1 MTDSRLATL
10 CAEAIFR
17 AAQAYFAGFQAC
29 TQRAPHRF
37 LAADWSGAQQDAA
50 ARLRL
55 YGESLAAVTA
65 EIRQLLG
72 ARLRDRDLW
81 AAMKAVFSSLIARCQ
96 EWEIAESF
104 FNSVTRRIFTTVGVD
119 ARIEFLDTDFDSP
132 PTPADPVHR
141 RVEGA
146 DLPELIL
153 AGLAAAGFS
162 AERCAPDLTAGV
174 QEAARRIDAA
184 LAPRSAVALELVQ
197 SVFYRGKGAYVVG
210 RALTVFGAF
219 VSVAFCLRHG
229 RSGLRLDALLLGDT
243 ALGVLFSFTRSHFLV
258 EAVRPHALVGFLHV
272 LLPRKPRSE
281 FYTSIGHHKH
291 GKTEFYRDLV
301 RHLRHSTDRFQRA
314 AGTRGMVMI
323 VFTLP
328 SLDVVFKL
336 IRDQFDYPKDST
348 RRDVIA
354 KYRLVFEHDRAGR
367 LIDAHEFEQI
377 RIETARFEPGLLEEL
392 RTQATHSVRF
402 EGDHVVLQ
410 HAYVERRVRPL
421 NLVLAQA
428 DPTEARAA
436 SEDYG
441 RCILDLAAMNIFT
454 GDLLPKNFGVTRS
467 GRVVFY
473 DYDELCW
480 VTDCNFRDL
489 PEPQTPEQEMA
500 AEPWYTV
507 RDNDIFPEEFPRFLR
522 LTPEQLGWLQA
533 ANPGLFEAS
542 AWRALQE
549 RMRRS
554 EQVEV
559 LPYETDARIPET

>member
-1 MTDSRLATL
+1 MTDSRLASL
-10 CAEAIFR
+10 CAEAVYR
-17 AAQAYFAGFQAC
+17 
-29 TQRAPHRF
+29 
-37 LAADWSGAQQDAA
+37 A
-50 ARLRL
+50 ARLFQGGFHEITRRAHERFLVADWVGAQADASARLQL
-55 YGESLAAVTA
+55 YGGVLAAVTA

-72 ARLRDRDLW
+72 ARLHDRDLW

-146 DLPELIL
+146 ELPQLIV
-153 AGLAAAGFS
+153 AALAAAGFPP
-162 AERCAPDLTAGV
+162 ERCAAGLSAAAE
-174 QEAARRIDAA
+174 EAARRINAT
-184 LAPRSAVALELVQ
+184 LAPRSAFALELVQ
-197 SVFYRGKGAYVVG
+197 SVFYRGKGANLVG
-210 RALTVFGAF
+210 RALTVFGAA
-219 VSVAFCLRHG
+219 VPVAFCLRHG
-229 RSGLRLDALLLGDT
+229 AGGIRLHALLLGDT

-301 RHLRHSTDRFQRA
+301 RHLRHSTDRFVRA

-348 RRDVIA
+348 RREVMA

-392 RTQATHSVRF
+392 RENATESVRF
-402 EGDHVVLQ
+402 EGEHVVLQ

-421 NLVLAQA
+421 NLVLAEV
-428 DPTEARAA
+428 DEAEAQAA
-436 SEDYG
+436 SVDYG

-507 RDNDIFPEEFPRFLR
+507 RENDIFPEEFPRFLR
-522 LTPEQLGWLQA
+522 LTPEQERWLNE
-533 ANPGLFEAS
+533 ANPGLFEAA
-542 AWRALQE
+542 AWRRLQE
-549 RMRRS
+549 RIRAR
-554 EQVEV
+554 EPLEI
-559 LPYETDARIPET
+559 LPYDAAAEILP

>member
-1 MTDSRLATL
+1 MTDSRLASI
-10 CAEAIFR
+10 CAEAVYR
-17 AAQAYFAGFQAC
+17 AARAYQSGFQEI
-29 TQRAPHRF
+29 TRRAHARF
-37 LAADWSGAQQDAA
+37 VAADWAGSQHDAA

-55 YGESLAAVTA
+55 YGEALGAITA
-65 EIRQLLG
+65 EIRQQLG
-72 ARLRDRDLW
+72 PRLQDRDLW
-81 AAMKAVFSSLIARCQ
+81 VAIKAVFSSLIARCQ

-153 AGLAAAGFS
+153 AALAAAGFP
-162 AERCAPDLTAGV
+162 AESCAPGLPAAVT
-174 QEAARRIDAA
+174 EAARRIDAD

-197 SVFYRGKGAYVVG
+197 SVFYRGKGAYLVG

-229 RSGLRLDALLLGDT
+229 PGGIRLHALLLGDT
-243 ALGVLFSFTRSHFLV
+243 DLGVLFSFTRSHFLV

-348 RRDVIA
+348 RRDVMA

-377 RIETARFEPGLLEEL
+377 RIETCRFEAGLLEEL
-392 RTQATHSVRF
+392 RTQATHSVHF
-402 EGDHVVLQ
+402 EGDHVVLR

-428 DPTEARAA
+428 DETEAKAA
-436 SEDYG
+436 TVDYG

-480 VTDCNFRDL
+480 VTDCHFRNL

-507 RDNDIFPEEFPRFLR
+507 RENDIFPEEFPRFLR
-522 LTPEQLGWLQA
+522 LTQEQLTWLVA
-533 ANPGLFEAS
+533 ANPGLFDAA
-542 AWRALQE
+542 AWRDLQQRIRTGVPLE
-549 RMRRS
+549 I
-554 EQVEV
+554 
-559 LPYETDARIPET
+559 LPYEAEAHLPAP

>member
-1 MTDSRLATL
+1 MTDSRLASL
-10 CAEAIFR
+10 CAEAVFR
-17 AAQAYFAGFQAC
+17 AAQAYFAGFQEI
-29 TQRAPHRF
+29 THRAQGRF
-37 LAADWSGAQQDAA
+37 LAADWVGAQQDAS

-55 YGESLAAVTA
+55 YGEALAAVTS

-72 ARLRDRDLW
+72 ARLRDRDVW

-146 DLPELIL
+146 ELPELIL
-153 AGLAAAGFS
+153 AALAAAGFT
-162 AERCAPDLTAGV
+162 AERCAPELADGA

-197 SVFYRGKGAYVVG
+197 SVFYRGKGAYLVG
-210 RALTVFGAF
+210 RAVTVFGAA
-219 VSVAFCLRHG
+219 VPVAFCLRHG
-229 RSGLRLDALLLGDT
+229 RAGVRFDALLLCDT

-301 RHLRHSTDRFQRA
+301 RHLRHSTDRFQPA

-328 SLDVVFKL
+328 SLDVVFKI

-348 RRDVIA
+348 RREVMA

-392 RTQATHSVRF
+392 RTQATQAVRF

-410 HAYVERRVRPL
+410 HVYVERRVRPL

-428 DPTEARAA
+428 DPAEARAA

-489 PEPQTPEQEMA
+489 PVPQTIEQEMA

-507 RDNDIFPEEFPRFLR
+507 RENDIFPEEFPRFLR
-522 LTPEQLGWLQA
+522 LTSEQLAWLQA

-542 AWRALQE
+542 AWRALQA
-549 RMRRS
+549 RMRQGES
-554 EQVEV
+554 LEI
-559 LPYETDARIPET
+559 LPYEADAQIAEG